1 MPVTMSK
8 NITSGYRKSS
18 IQHPGEGG
26 GGGLQIETGG
36 LIQFSKEDDIS
47 SP

>member
-26 GGGLQIETGG
+26 GLQIETGG

>member
-1 MPVTMSK
+1 MFK

-18 IQHPGEGG
+18 IQHPEEGG
-26 GGGLQIETGG
+26 GGQIETGG